1 MRYVNLPVGGTGQG
15 YNAAGLVEYHDDLIA
30 AINYATE
37 NNGHVLFHCRTGYR
51 TGAYPTAL
59 LAAIN
64 SESAADIRARM
75 ANLGYDDA
83 GYMQIMLN
91 VVDEVTWTGSIDSTT
106 NIIEGTLV
114 ITPPP
119 EDSQQS
125 SASAAAASLL
135 ALLAATLAALY

>member
-1 MRYVNLPVGGTGQG
+1 MARG
-15 YNAAGLVEYHDDLIA
+15 ADH
-30 AINYATE
+30 
-37 NNGHVLFHCRTGYR
+37 RTGYR

-64 SESAADIRARM
+64 SEAAADIRARM

-83 GYMQIMLN
+83 GNMQTMLN
-91 VVDEVTWTGSIDSTT
+91 TVDEVTWTGSIDSTT
-106 NIIEGTLV
+106 HIIEGTLCGSTDASCISAAV
-114 ITPPP
+114 GP
-119 EDSQQS
+119 SQESSNFFGGFRSSQA